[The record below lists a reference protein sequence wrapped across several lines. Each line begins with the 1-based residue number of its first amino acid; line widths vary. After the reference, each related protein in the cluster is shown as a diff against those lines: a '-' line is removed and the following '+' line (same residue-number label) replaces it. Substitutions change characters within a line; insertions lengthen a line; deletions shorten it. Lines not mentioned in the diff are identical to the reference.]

1 MVGAGGRDAKGTSGN
16 NHNFGNNALS
26 ESVMASVSAID
37 AKTALDGAAACF
49 LRQNP

>member
-1 MVGAGGRDAKGTSGN
+1 MLVAETLKEGSGN

-26 ESVMASVSAID
+26 ASVMASVPAID
-37 AKTALDGAAACF
+37 ARAALDGAAACF